1 MTERRPDLDKRV
13 IRLPDGRRLVFYRF
27 PEEARPE
34 GPPAGPGTEEAP
46 PAADPSPLPPGEE
59 R

>member
-1 MTERRPDLDKRV
+1 MSERRPDLDKRV

-27 PEEARPE
+27 PEAR
-34 GPPAGPGTEEAP
+34 AEEAP
-46 PAADPSPLPPGEE
+46 QAPRPERTPASGDPGPPGEE